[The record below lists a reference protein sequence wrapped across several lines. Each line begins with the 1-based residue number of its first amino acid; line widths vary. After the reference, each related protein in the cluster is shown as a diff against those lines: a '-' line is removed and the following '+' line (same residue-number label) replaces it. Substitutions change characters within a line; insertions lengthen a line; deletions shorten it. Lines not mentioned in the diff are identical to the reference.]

1 MNVEHGTFTPLV
13 FSLTGSEIPEAF
25 LFHKHVAQKIFANT
39 EENYDRVLS
48 LIRCKFSFLILRS
61 VLICVGRSRLVGNDH
76 VHLDDVSLTGQ
87 AAGFFLVF
95 VDLVI
100 ELFKLLFVKT
110 HYLLPT
116 CNIGFVLFN
125 HLSLICIFFPLP
137 YLNGHVNLPQLTK
150 FLPRGFL

>member
-25 LFHKHVAQKIFANT
+25 LFHKHIAQKIFANT